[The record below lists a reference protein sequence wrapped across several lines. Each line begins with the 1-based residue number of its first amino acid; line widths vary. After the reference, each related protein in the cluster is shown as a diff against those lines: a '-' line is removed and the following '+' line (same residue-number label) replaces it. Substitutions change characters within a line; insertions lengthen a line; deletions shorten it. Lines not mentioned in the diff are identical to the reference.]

1 MTTLRN
7 PVLTFLAIVA
17 WAATF
22 SPAGAAPASSSTV
35 STPVVG
41 FNKLS
46 FPAGNSAHTATF
58 TKPNV
63 FQGTASS
70 ATANSLTAASAS
82 FGSLSPVAGLPTHY
96 VKITSGPMQGYV
108 LDIVSN
114 TATTVTIDGNL
125 TTAGATPS
133 FVIRPHVKASDLF
146 AGNTELSAGSDTL
159 TLFNEN
165 GTSTVLLW
173 VGADSATGWVDPV
186 TEAVVDAVIYPGQG
200 FVLTALAAGTFKFQG
215 VVETVPTVVPLFS
228 GAVNLVSAANPSSGS
243 SAFQSIGLGTNMSA
257 GSDTVEFWA
266 TDGSLASSGVY
277 LWAGG
282 PDGFVDAVTE
292 APAAN
297 NTALA
302 EVMNVTVLQST
313 TWKADAPLVTP

>member
-7 PVLTFLAIVA
+7 PVLTFLAMVA

-63 FQGTASS
+63 FQGTPSS

-114 TATTVTIDGNL
+114 TATTVTVDGDL

-313 TWKADAPLVTP
+313 TWKADAPLVNP